1 MFNMTNRLDR
11 PRPLELTPVGIR
23 DVDAEVWREI
33 KAEAVRQG
41 VPVARLLEAIW
52 AFWDEHPRE
61 VADWLL
67 KPPPTKWANHRS
79 RYHQHRNEFFEQLG
93 LRMGFDTVSKY
104 ARLLGLGELSGYN
117 LPEEHPGAFPMQ
129 HQDFSVRFE

>member
-1 MFNMTNRLDR
+1 MRSLCPGNARTRAPNPSNMFNMPNRLDR
-11 PRPLELTPVGIR
+11 SKPQELTPVGIR

-67 KPPPTKWANHRS
+67 KPPPRKRGNQRT
-79 RYHQHRNEFFEQLG
+79 RYHQHRNEFLEQLAK
-93 LRMGFDTVSKY
+93 LNPEDERAITDE
-104 ARLLGLGELSGYN
+104 RLAAEAAW
-117 LPEEHPGAFPMQ
+117 PEY
-129 HQDFSVRFE
+129 

>member
-1 MFNMTNRLDR
+1 MFNMTNRLER
-11 PRPLELTPVGIR
+11 PKPQDLTIVGIR

-67 KPPPTKWANHRS
+67 KLPPTNRAIHRT
-79 RYHQHRNEFFEQLG
+79 RYQQHRAQFIEQL
-93 LRMGFDTVSKY
+93 
-104 ARLLGLGELSGYN
+104 ARLNPDDERAITDERLAAEPAW
-117 LPEEHPGAFPMQ
+117 PEY
-129 HQDFSVRFE
+129 

>member
-1 MFNMTNRLDR
+1 MFNMTNRLER
-11 PRPLELTPVGIR
+11 PKPQELTPVGIR

-67 KPPPTKWANHRS
+67 EPAPTKRGNHRP
-79 RYHQHRNEFFEQLG
+79 RYRQQRNEFFQQLAK
-93 LRMGFDTVSKY
+93 LTPDDERAITDE
-104 ARLLGLGELSGYN
+104 RLAAEPAW
-117 LPEEHPGAFPMQ
+117 PEY
-129 HQDFSVRFE
+129 